1 MREQSN
7 VTDVFLFFLASGI
20 VWTPC
25 RISLCDVMQAVTDS
39 LDAPAWAARWRNQ
52 RDPPPP
58 PRPCY
63 PPPTPPS
70 NASSLAPT
78 AAQFRSQLVEFER
91 SYNAMGGK
99 VAELESALSQEK
111 AARQR
116 LESRVRTTD
125 RKGDEAAR
133 RLKELEKENQM
144 LTLKV

>member
-7 VTDVFLFFLASGI
+7 MTDVFLFFLASGI

-25 RISLCDVMQAVTDS
+25 TISLCDVIQAVTDS

-52 RDPPPP
+52 KAP

-70 NASSLAPT
+70 NTSSLAPT

-91 SYNAMGGK
+91 NYNSMGGK